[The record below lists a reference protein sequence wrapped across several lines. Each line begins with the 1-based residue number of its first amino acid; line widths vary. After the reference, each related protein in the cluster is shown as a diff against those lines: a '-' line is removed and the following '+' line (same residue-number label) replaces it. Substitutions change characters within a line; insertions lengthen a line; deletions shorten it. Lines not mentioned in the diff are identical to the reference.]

1 MQRRQRPIKRI
12 GERRK
17 DAEGQ
22 KSNSTRRKKCFKIE
36 MNAFVATGEQIIN
49 GERRRRNYLGHGLE
63 RTIKCGHED
72 TLPGTTSG
80 GTMKEIQDTITKRPE
95 GR

>member
-1 MQRRQRPIKRI
+1 
-12 GERRK
+12 
-17 DAEGQ
+17 
-22 KSNSTRRKKCFKIE
+22 
-36 MNAFVATGEQIIN
+36 MNALRAAGEQIIN

-80 GTMKEIQDTITKRPE
+80 GTMKEIQDTVEPPRE
-95 GR
+95 GVTMEVKSKTRRTEIVKSI

>member
-1 MQRRQRPIKRI
+1 
-12 GERRK
+12 
-17 DAEGQ
+17 
-22 KSNSTRRKKCFKIE
+22 
-36 MNAFVATGEQIIN
+36 MNALRAAGEKIIN

-63 RTIKCGHED
+63 QTINLGHED